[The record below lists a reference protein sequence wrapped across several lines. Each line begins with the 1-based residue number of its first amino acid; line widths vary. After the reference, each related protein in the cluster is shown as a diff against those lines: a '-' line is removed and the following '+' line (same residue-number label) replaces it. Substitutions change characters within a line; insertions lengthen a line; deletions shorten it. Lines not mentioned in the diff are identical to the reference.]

1 VEDLQVSAAGVGSQM
16 PDHRFRA
23 TDTQKAFNRE
33 GREEQ
38 PRRTQRKSEIAAS
51 TNGEYKM
58 YFFES

>member
-1 VEDLQVSAAGVGSQM
+1 M

-23 TDTQKAFNRE
+23 TDTQKAFNRKA
-33 GREEQ
+33 REEE

-51 TNGEYKM
+51 TNGDHEM